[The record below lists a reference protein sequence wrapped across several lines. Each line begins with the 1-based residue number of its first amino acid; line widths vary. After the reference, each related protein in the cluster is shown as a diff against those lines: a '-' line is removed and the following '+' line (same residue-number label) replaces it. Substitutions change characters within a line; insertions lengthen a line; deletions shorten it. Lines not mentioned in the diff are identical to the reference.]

1 MRVRNNNSKK
11 LPRFP
16 YAGHARSARHTAAF
30 VPSTALNAPLNGDA
44 TMSAGLLALFAFSP
58 ILLAGILLVGLS
70 WPARRAMPLVYLLT
84 AAIGL
89 YVWDMSFNRILAS
102 TVQGLVITAGVLWII
117 FGAILL
123 LNTLKHSGGITAIR
137 AGFATI
143 SPDRR
148 IQAIIIAWMF
158 GCFIEG
164 ASGFGTPA
172 AIAAPLLVAIGFPAM
187 AAVMLGMLVQSTP
200 VSFGAVGTPIII
212 GINSGLD
219 SATIGARLVEQ
230 GSSWSSF
237 LQLITSEV
245 AIIHACIGTVMPLI
259 MVLMLTRFFGKEK
272 SWKAGF
278 EVLPF
283 ALFAGLAFTLPY
295 AATGVFLGP
304 EFPSLLGGLIGLA
317 IVTSAA
323 RLGFLM
329 PKTTWDFAPA
339 KDWPSEWVGSV
350 EMKLD
355 SLTVKP
361 MSALRAWLP
370 YVLVGA
376 LLMISRVFPE
386 VGAALK
392 SVILLF
398 PDILGETGIK
408 ADFMPLYL
416 PGGIL
421 VAVVIATFFLH
432 GMKVRELSAAVKESS
447 RVLLGAG
454 FVLLFTVPMVRILIN
469 SGVNA
474 ADLASMPITMARYVA
489 DSVGGIYPLLAPS
502 VGALGAFIAGSNTVS
517 NMMLSQFQFGVAENL
532 GISAALIVAVQ
543 AIGAAA
549 GNMVAIH
556 NVVAASATV
565 GLLGREGAT
574 LRKTIWPTFYYV
586 LFTGLAALFALHV
599 LGVSDPLL
607 AR

>member
-1 MRVRNNNSKK
+1 
-11 LPRFP
+11 
-16 YAGHARSARHTAAF
+16 
-30 VPSTALNAPLNGDA
+30 
-44 TMSAGLLALFAFSP
+44 MSNGLLAFFAFSP
-58 ILLAGILLVGLS
+58 ILLAAILLIGLR
-70 WPARRAMPLVYLLT
+70 WPAKRAMPLVYLLT
-84 AAIGL
+84 AGIAL
-89 YVWDMSFNRILAS
+89 YIWDMSFNRVLAS

-137 AGFATI
+137 AGFTTI

-148 IQAIIIAWMF
+148 IQAIIIAWLF

-172 AIAAPLLVAIGFPAM
+172 AIAAPLLVAIGFPAL
-187 AAVMLGMLVQSTP
+187 AAVILGMLVQSTP

-212 GINSGLD
+212 GINGGLD
-219 SATIGARLVEQ
+219 TATLGTQLTAQ
-230 GSSWSSF
+230 GSSWAAF

-245 AIIHACIGTVMPLI
+245 AILHALTGTIMPLI

-283 ALFAGLAFTLPY
+283 AIFGGLAFTLPY
-295 AATGVFLGP
+295 VATGLFLGP

-323 RLGFLM
+323 RVGFLV
-329 PKTTWDFAPA
+329 PKKSWDFADA
-339 KDWPSEWVGSV
+339 KDWPSEWLGSI
-350 EMKLD
+350 EMKLED
-355 SLTVKP
+355 LTAKP
-361 MSALRAWLP
+361 MSTFRAWLP

-376 LLMISRVFPE
+376 LLVISRTIPE
-386 VGAALK
+386 VGAFMK
-392 SVILLF
+392 SIVVVF
-398 PDILGETGIK
+398 PDILGEAGIK

-421 VAVVIATFFLH
+421 VAVVLATFFLH
-432 GMKVRELSAAVKESS
+432 GMKVRELTAAVGESS
-447 RVLLGAG
+447 KVLVGAG

-469 SGVNA
+469 SGVNTA
-474 ADLASMPITMARYVA
+474 ELASMPITMARYVA
-489 DSVGGIYPLLAPS
+489 DSVGSVYPLLAPS
-502 VGALGAFIAGSNTVS
+502 IGALGAFIAGSNTVS
-517 NMMLSQFQFGVAENL
+517 NMMLSQFQFGVAQNL
-532 GISAALIVAVQ
+532 GISGALIVAAQ
-543 AIGAAA
+543 AVGAAA

-565 GLLGREGAT
+565 GLLGREGTT
-574 LRKTIWPTFYYV
+574 LRKTVWPTLYYV
-586 LFTGLAALFALHV
+586 LVSGLLTLIAIYV
-599 LGVSDPLL
+599 IGVTDPLVGV
-607 AR
+607 

>member
-1 MRVRNNNSKK
+1 M
-11 LPRFP
+11 
-16 YAGHARSARHTAAF
+16 
-30 VPSTALNAPLNGDA
+30 STGF
-44 TMSAGLLALFAFSP
+44 LALLAFSP
-58 ILLAGILLVGLS
+58 ILLAAILLVGLR
-70 WPARRAMPLVYLLT
+70 WPAKHAMPLVYLVT
-84 AAIGL
+84 ACVGL
-89 YVWDMSFNRILAS
+89 FAWDMSFNRVLAS
-102 TVQGLVITAGVLWII
+102 TVQGLLITLGLLWII

-148 IQAIIIAWMF
+148 IQAIIIAWLF

-187 AAVMLGMLVQSTP
+187 AAVLMGMLVQSTP
-200 VSFGAVGTPIII
+200 VSFGAVGTPIIVGVI
-212 GINSGLD
+212 TGLD
-219 SATIGARLVEQ
+219 SATIGAQLVEQ
-230 GSSWSSF
+230 GSSWAQF

-245 AIIHACIGTVMPLI
+245 AIIHAIVGTVMPLV
-259 MVLMLTRFFGKEK
+259 MVLMLTRFFGAEK

-278 EVLPF
+278 AVLPF
-283 ALFAGLAFTLPY
+283 ALFAGLSFTIPY
-295 AATGVFLGP
+295 ALTGVFLGP
-304 EFPSLLGGLIGLA
+304 EFPSLAGGLIGLA

-323 RLGFLM
+323 RMGFLL

-339 KDWPSEWVGSV
+339 DKWPSEWLGTI

-355 SLTVKP
+355 QLTAKP

-370 YVLVGA
+370 YMLVG
-376 LLMISRVFPE
+376 LLLVISRVFPE
-386 VGAALK
+386 VSAALK
-392 SVILLF
+392 GVMLNF
-398 PDILGETGIK
+398 PDLLGETGIS
-408 ADFMPLYL
+408 ANFQPLYL

-421 VAVVIATFFLH
+421 VTVVIATFFFH
-432 GMKVRELSAAVKESS
+432 GMKLRDLGSAVKESS
-447 RVLLGAG
+447 GVLLSAG

-474 ADLASMPITMARYVA
+474 AELSSMPILMARWVA
-489 DSVGGIYPLLAPS
+489 DSVGSIYPLLAPS

-517 NMMLSQFQFGVAENL
+517 NMMFSQFQFGVASSL
-532 GISAALIVAVQ
+532 GISSALIVAVQ

-565 GLLGREGAT
+565 GLLGREGSI
-574 LRKTIWPTFYYV
+574 LRKTIWPTLYYV
-586 LFTGLAALFALHV
+586 LFTGLIALFAVYV
-599 LGVSDPLL
+599 LGVSDPLM
-607 AR
+607 AS

>member
-1 MRVRNNNSKK
+1 
-11 LPRFP
+11 
-16 YAGHARSARHTAAF
+16 
-30 VPSTALNAPLNGDA
+30 
-44 TMSAGLLALFAFSP
+44 MSNGLLAFFAFSP
-58 ILLAGILLVGLS
+58 ILLAAILLIGLR
-70 WPARRAMPLVYLLT
+70 WPAKRAMPLVYLLT
-84 AAIGL
+84 AGIAL
-89 YVWDMSFNRILAS
+89 YIWDMSFNRVLAS

-137 AGFATI
+137 AGFTTI

-148 IQAIIIAWMF
+148 IQAIIIAWLF

-172 AIAAPLLVAIGFPAM
+172 AIAAPLLVAIGFPAL
-187 AAVMLGMLVQSTP
+187 AAVILGMLVQSTP

-212 GINSGLD
+212 GINGGLD
-219 SATIGARLVEQ
+219 TATLGTQLTAQ
-230 GSSWSSF
+230 GSSWAAF

-245 AIIHACIGTVMPLI
+245 AILHALTGTIMPLI

-283 ALFAGLAFTLPY
+283 AIFGGLAFTLPY
-295 AATGVFLGP
+295 VATGLFLGP

-323 RLGFLM
+323 RVGFLV
-329 PKTTWDFAPA
+329 PKKSWDFADA
-339 KDWPSEWVGSV
+339 KDWPSEWLGSI
-350 EMKLD
+350 EMKLED
-355 SLTVKP
+355 LTAKP
-361 MSALRAWLP
+361 MSTFRAWLP

-376 LLMISRVFPE
+376 LLVISRTIPE
-386 VGAALK
+386 VGAFMK
-392 SVILLF
+392 SIVLVF
-398 PDILGETGIK
+398 PDILGEAGIK

-421 VAVVIATFFLH
+421 VAVVLATFFLH
-432 GMKVRELSAAVKESS
+432 GMKVRELAAAVGESS
-447 RVLLGAG
+447 KVLVGAG

-469 SGVNA
+469 SGVNTA
-474 ADLASMPITMARYVA
+474 ELASMPITMARYVA
-489 DSVGGIYPLLAPS
+489 DSVGSVYPLLAPS
-502 VGALGAFIAGSNTVS
+502 IGALGAFIAGSNTVS
-517 NMMLSQFQFGVAENL
+517 NMMLSQFQFGVAQNL
-532 GISAALIVAVQ
+532 GISGALIVAAQ
-543 AIGAAA
+543 AVGAAA

-565 GLLGREGAT
+565 GLLGREGTT
-574 LRKTIWPTFYYV
+574 LRKTVWPTLYYV
-586 LFTGLAALFALHV
+586 LVSGLLTLIAIYV
-599 LGVSDPLL
+599 VGVTDPLVGV
-607 AR
+607 